1 MAVNVPG
8 TIAMACFYLLIL
20 GTGIWAS
27 FKSRKVQN
35 KTAASKM
42 EMALL
47 GNRRIGLVL
56 GTFTLTATWV
66 GGGFIVGT
74 TEMMYT
80 PSMGLTWTL
89 IMLSAYSMSFLIGG
103 LVFVKPLRAVKGVTI
118 LDSFNE
124 SFGRIPAAGTNS
136 HPLTGGTMTVVL
148 DLPFSV
154 CMWISAA
161 VAIIY
166 TLMGGLYSV
175 AYTDVIQ
182 LILVIVGLVICVPF
196 VLTNPHCLNIS
207 DTLMNNTLHAP
218 WIGSPSLKK
227 TAIIIDDFLLMALGS
242 QGSQCLHQRTLSASS
257 LKTAKFMCVAAALV
271 LFLFGIPLILLGAA
285 VSSTDWNMTSY
296 GSPSPYERGE
306 AAMVLPI
313 ALQYLTPPFVSI
325 IGIGCIAAAAMSSTD
340 SYLLSAASVFST
352 NIYKSV
358 LRPQASDNEVMWVI
372 RAVVVTV
379 GVVGT
384 ALTTLKNSI
393 LVFWFIGAEVAYI
406 IIFPQLLCSLFF
418 SVSNAYG
425 SISGFLLGVP
435 LRLLS
440 GDALLGLPV
449 VLHFP
454 GCTLEDGVY
463 VQYAP
468 VRTISMLCSFTVIL
482 LVSYVTSVLF
492 NKNLLPEKL
501 DIFKVKAKQS
511 TYHLTAVDDATQPED
526 TEKQSRNSSV
536 VEYVAV
542 SMWNFLETLTEAK
555 CCVNRAL

>member
-103 LVFVKPLRAVKGVTI
+103 LVFVKPLRAMKGVTI

-124 SFGRIPAAGTNS
+124 SFGRIPAAGLSLAAILSDTVYL
-136 HPLTGGTMTVVL
+136 PATLIGLGGTMTVVL

-182 LILVIVGLVICVPF
+182 LILIIVGLVICVPF

-340 SYLLSAASVFST
+340 SFLLSAASVFST

-536 VEYVAV
+536 VEA
-542 SMWNFLETLTEAK
+542 SKQEMNTTF
-555 CCVNRAL
+555 

>member
-103 LVFVKPLRAVKGVTI
+103 LVFVKPLRAMKGVTI

-124 SFGRIPAAGTNS
+124 SFGRIPAAGLSLAAILSDTVYL
-136 HPLTGGTMTVVL
+136 PATLIGLGGTMTVVL

-182 LILVIVGLVICVPF
+182 LILIIVGLVICVPF

-285 VSSTDWNMTSY
+285 VSST
-296 GSPSPYERGE
+296 
-306 AAMVLPI
+306 
-313 ALQYLTPPFVSI
+313 
-325 IGIGCIAAAAMSSTD
+325 
-340 SYLLSAASVFST
+340 ASVFST

-536 VEYVAV
+536 VEA
-542 SMWNFLETLTEAK
+542 SKQEMNTTF
-555 CCVNRAL
+555 

>member
-56 GTFTLTATWV
+56 GTFTLT
-66 GGGFIVGT
+66 
-74 TEMMYT
+74 
-80 PSMGLTWTL
+80 
-89 IMLSAYSMSFLIGG
+89 GG
-103 LVFVKPLRAVKGVTI
+103 LVFVKPLRAMKGVTI

-124 SFGRIPAAGTNS
+124 SFGRIPAAGLSLAAILSDTVYL
-136 HPLTGGTMTVVL
+136 PATLIGLGGTMTVVL

-182 LILVIVGLVICVPF
+182 LILIIVGLVICVPF

-340 SYLLSAASVFST
+340 SFLLSAASVFST

-536 VEYVAV
+536 VEA
-542 SMWNFLETLTEAK
+542 SKQEMNTTF
-555 CCVNRAL
+555 

>member
-8 TIAMACFYLLIL
+8 TIVMVCFYLLVL

-27 FKSRKVQN
+27 FKSRKVQ
-35 KTAASKM
+35 KKSSASKM
-42 EMALL
+42 EMTLL
-47 GNRRIGLVL
+47 GNRGISWIVGI
-56 GTFTLTATWV
+56 FTMTATWV

-89 IMLSAYSMSFLIGG
+89 ILVSAYSMSFLVGG
-103 LVFVKPLRAVKGVTI
+103 FVFAKPLRAMKCVTM
-118 LDSFNE
+118 LDPFNKK
-124 SFGRIPAAGTNS
+124 FGRIPTAGLSLASLLCDIVWVPTT
-136 HPLTGGTMTVVL
+136 LIGLGGTMTVVL

-166 TLMGGLYSV
+166 TLMGGFYSV

-218 WIGSPSLKK
+218 WIGSPDLSR
-227 TAIIIDDFLLMALGS
+227 TAIIIDDFLFLTLGA
-242 QGSQCLHQRTLSASS
+242 QGHQCFHQRTLSASS
-257 LKTAKFMCVAAALV
+257 LNAARFTCVAAA
-271 LFLFGIPLILLGAA
+271 FIFILFGIPPILLGAA

-313 ALQYLTPPFVSI
+313 ALQHLTPPFISI
-325 IGIGCIAAAAMSSTD
+325 IGLGCVAAAVMSSAD
-340 SYLLSAASVFST
+340 SALLSAASVFST

-358 LRPQASDNEVMWVI
+358 LRPQASDREVMWVI

-393 LVFWFIGAEVAYI
+393 LVFWFMGAEVAYI
-406 IIFPQLLCSLFF
+406 LLFPQLVCSLFF

-425 SISGFLLGVP
+425 SISGFLFGIT

-440 GDALLGLPV
+440 GDAALGLPV
-449 VLHFP
+449 ILHFP

-468 VRTISMLCSFTVIL
+468 VKTISMLCSFATIL
-482 LVSYVTSVLF
+482 LISYVTSLLF
-492 NKNLLPEKL
+492 NKNLLPEKF
-501 DIFKVKAKQS
+501 DVFEVKAKATEYQ
-511 TYHLTAVDDATQPED
+511 LTAVVDTTQHD
-526 TEKQSRNSSV
+526 NTEKLRGNFSV
-536 VEYVAV
+536 VEA
-542 SMWNFLETLTEAK
+542 SQLEKNTT
-555 CCVNRAL
+555 C